1 MSIVDQAFEGIDR
14 AIANTKKNLAN
25 ARELFESYLN
35 AIFIQKGNGWVEK
48 KLGDTELLQII
59 DGDRGKNY
67 PQNSDFLTEGHCLFL
82 NTKNVRPDGF
92 NFNATMFLTTT
103 LRTISSG
110 DDAVITKGWVVGM
123 GFNQGWLQVQGCNK
137 SVEEMLVERPSL
149 HRCH

>member
-1 MSIVDQAFEGIDR
+1 MIQTFRNKALERLLREGNAKGIPKELEKRIRVRLEVIDSTTD
-14 AIANTKKNLAN
+14 IDNLRIPGYNLHQLKA
-25 ARELFESYLN
+25 
-35 AIFIQKGNGWVEK
+35 
-48 KLGDTELLQII
+48 
-59 DGDRGKNY
+59 
-67 PQNSDFLTEGHCLFL
+67 
-82 NTKNVRPDGF
+82 
-92 NFNATMFLTTT
+92 T